1 MVHVSSKILT
11 IRLLANTSPLFP
23 HSCTTRSIHPTPT
36 IGRNASRRHGA
47 QATARSPKPNLTHA
61 CHSPPSLLK
70 RHRAAKATEPQSPPT
85 RCHVAG
91 SDPPWLRAELH
102 PPSPKTPPPQ
112 LEQYGAAGGPSVIAW
127 QRRCGWRWIRC
138 RFRSSNISRICS
150 IRNTPQEEKSKVCA
164 SPDNLGPSKYSSICF
179 RFFHLVAISCCLWA
193 FYFCSNALLMVGK
206 RN

>member
-1 MVHVSSKILT
+1 LPPEMVHVSSKILT

-112 LEQYGAAGGPSVIAW
+112 LEQYGAAGGPSVTAW
-127 QRRCGWRWIRC
+127 QRRCVKMDQVSVPLVEY
-138 RFRSSNISRICS
+138 F
-150 IRNTPQEEKSKVCA
+150 K
-164 SPDNLGPSKYSSICF
+164 NLLYSKYSSRREIQGLCF
-179 RFFHLVAISCCLWA
+179 SRQLRAIEI
-193 FYFCSNALLMVGK
+193 LL
-206 RN
+206 NLF